1 MLDFENGL
9 SDIIGLIGVAFI
21 LVTYAA
27 LQLEKLNPKAL
38 PYSVLNAIG
47 SALIVLSL
55 LKDFNLAAFAIE
67 ASWFLISL
75 FGIGYIILKR
85 VRAGAVQ
92 TVQYPKQPQDQ

>member
-27 LQLEKLNPKAL
+27 LQLEKLDPKAL
-38 PYSVLNAIG
+38 PYSILNAVG
-47 SALIVLSL
+47 AALIVLSL
-55 LKDFNLAAFAIE
+55 LKDFNLAAFVIE

-75 FGIGYIILKR
+75 FGIGHIIFKR
-85 VRAGAVQ
+85 VKANGGQ
-92 TVQYPKQPQDQ
+92 TTQYPKQPQGQ